1 MSAAEAALRRV
12 LGEVFRESL
21 TTLDPARLVAE
32 ALPPRPPEGVRVK
45 LFAAGKAAAAMARGA
60 LSRWGD
66 RIEATLVV
74 TVDGAPIDWS
84 GLDLRSAPVV
94 LHAAHPVP
102 DERSITAAHAALA
115 HVRGL
120 GPDDRVLAL
129 ISGGSSALLVLPPP
143 GLDLEDER
151 RVVRAL
157 LEGGAPIHDVNLV
170 RRHLSR
176 IKGGRL
182 AAAAAPAFVE
192 TLALSDVVGGALYDI
207 GSGPT
212 VPDPTTAAEAHVALT
227 QYAPPE
233 LAARLAPHLDDTTE
247 KPFPTRTEARLLAGP
262 EDFARTAAANLA
274 ARGFSVRIEP
284 PEGGDARAV
293 VETRVVQAAALA
305 PGHAIVVACEPTL
318 ALPPTRGRG
327 GRAGW
332 VALAAMK
339 RLPPGIALLCG
350 ASDGTD
356 GSSSAAG
363 AVVSLDAA
371 GDFDAA
377 RIDAAL
383 VSYDDAAIH
392 RALGTAI
399 DTGPTGQNL
408 TDLHILA
415 RVFPES

>member
-1 MSAAEAALRRV
+1 MSADEAALRRV
-12 LGEVFRESL
+12 LAVVFRQSL
-21 TTLDPARLVAE
+21 AVLDPARLVAE
-32 ALPPRPPEGVRVK
+32 ALPARPPDGARVR

-74 TVDGAPIDWS
+74 TVDGAPIDWTA
-84 GLDLRSAPVV
+84 LDLRSPPVV

-102 DERSITAAHAALA
+102 DERSIAAAHAAIA
-115 HVRGL
+115 HVHGL
-120 GPDDRVLAL
+120 GPDDRLLVL

-170 RRHLSR
+170 RRHLTR

-182 AAAAAPAFVE
+182 ALAAAPALVQ
-192 TLALSDVVGGALYDI
+192 TLALSDVVGGAVHDI

-212 VPDPTTAAEAHVALT
+212 VADPTTAAEARLVLARH
-227 QYAPPE
+227 APAE
-233 LAARLAPHLDDTTE
+233 LAARLAPHLDDTPR
-247 KPFPTRTEARLLAGP
+247 PFPVRTEARLLAGP
-262 EDFARTAAANLA
+262 EDLARAAATGLSA
-274 ARGFSVRIEP
+274 HGFSVRIEP
-284 PEGGDARAV
+284 PEGGDAHAV
-293 VETRVVQAAALA
+293 VEKRLAQAAALA
-305 PGHAIVVACEPTL
+305 PGSAIVVACEPTL
-318 ALPPTRGRG
+318 ALPPRRGRG

-339 RLPPGIALLCG
+339 RLPPGVALLCG

-356 GSSSAAG
+356 GSSAAAG
-363 AVVSLDAA
+363 AVTSLRAAGELDA
-371 GDFDAA
+371 G

-383 VSYDDAAIH
+383 AGYDDAAIH
-392 RALGTAI
+392 EAIGTAI
-399 DTGPTGQNL
+399 ITGPTGQNL

-415 RVFPES
+415 RVFSES

>member
-1 MSAAEAALRRV
+1 MSAAEEALRRI
-12 LGEVFRESL
+12 LAEVFLESL
-21 TTLDPARLVAE
+21 AALDPARLVAE
-32 ALPPRPPEGVRVK
+32 ALPPRPPEGARVR
-45 LFAAGKAAAAMARGA
+45 LFAAGKAAGAMARGA

-66 RIEATLVV
+66 CIEASLVV
-74 TVDGAPIDWS
+74 TVDGAPIDFR
-84 GLDLRSAPVV
+84 GLELRGSPVV

-102 DERSITAAHAALA
+102 DERSVAAAHAALA
-115 HVRGL
+115 HVDGL

-182 AAAAAPAFVE
+182 AAAAAPALVE
-192 TLALSDVVGGALYDI
+192 TLALSDVVGGALHDI

-212 VPDPTTAAEAHVALT
+212 VPDPTTATEARAALAR
-227 QYAPPE
+227 YAPAE
-233 LAARLAPHLDDTTE
+233 LAARLAPYLDDTTE

-262 EDFARTAAANLA
+262 EDFARAAAANLS

-284 PEGGDARAV
+284 PEGGDARDV
-293 VETRVVQAAALA
+293 VEKRLAQAAALA
-305 PGHAIVVACEPTL
+305 PGNAIVVACEPTL
-318 ALPPTRGRG
+318 ALPAVRGRG

-332 VALAAMK
+332 VALAALK
-339 RLPPGIALLCG
+339 KLPPGVALLCG

-363 AVVSLDAA
+363 AVVSSGAA

-383 VSYDDAAIH
+383 AGYDDAAIH

-399 DTGPTGQNL
+399 ETGPTGQNL

-415 RVFPES
+415 RGFSES

>member
-1 MSAAEAALRRV
+1 MIAAEAALRRV
-12 LGEVFRESL
+12 LAEVFRESL
-21 TTLDPARLVAE
+21 AVLDPARLVAE
-32 ALPPRPPEGVRVK
+32 ALPSRPPEGARVR

-60 LSRWGD
+60 ISRWGEC
-66 RIEATLVV
+66 IEATLVV
-74 TVDGAPIDWS
+74 TVDGAPLAFR
-84 GLDLRSAPVV
+84 GLDLQSAPVV
-94 LHAAHPVP
+94 LRAAHPVP
-102 DERSITAAHAALA
+102 DERSVAAAHAALA

-120 GPDDRVLAL
+120 GPADRVLAL

-143 GLDLEDER
+143 GLDLDDER
-151 RVVRAL
+151 HVVRAL

-176 IKGGRL
+176 IRGGRL

-192 TLALSDVVGGALYDI
+192 TLALSDVVGGALHDI

-212 VPDPTTAAEAHVALT
+212 VPDPTTAAEARAVLAR
-227 QYAPPE
+227 YAPAD
-233 LAARLAPHLDDTTE
+233 LAARLAPHLDDTET
-247 KPFPTRTEARLLAGP
+247 PFPTRTAARLLAGP
-262 EDFARTAAANLA
+262 EDFARAAAANLS

-293 VETRVVQAAALA
+293 VEKRLAQAAALD
-305 PGHAIVVACEPTL
+305 PGNAIVVACEPTL
-318 ALPPTRGRG
+318 VLPPERGRG

-332 VALAAMK
+332 VALAALQ
-339 RLPPGIALLCG
+339 RLPPGVALLCG

-363 AVVSLDAA
+363 AVVSLGAA

-383 VSYDDAAIH
+383 AGYEDAAIH
-392 RALGTAI
+392 HALGTAI

-415 RVFPES
+415 RVFPET